1 MSVSHGVPRPRRGG
15 VAAALA
21 RSRLGVPQVVFFV
34 LAAAAPM
41 TVVASAV
48 PTAYAVTGLSGVPV
62 AYAATAAVMLL
73 FAVGYVAMSRHVVN
87 AGSMYSYVA
96 HALGPASGVAAAFVA
111 VVAYNLMQIGLYGA
125 FGVVAA
131 AAASAVAGVSVPWW
145 VWAFAGW
152 ALVAGLGLARVDLNG
167 RVLGVL
173 LVAEIAV
180 VVVFDTIMVTA
191 DPAGGVLSLHGL
203 EPAHLAAPGMA
214 AILVGGIAGYV
225 GVEATTVLAEETRDP
240 QRTVAYATYTAIAVT
255 AVLYAGSAWAMQ
267 TAAGPDH
274 IVGAAARHGPE
285 LMFVLIDGHLPR
297 LVVDLGRLLLLT
309 SLFAALLAFH
319 NMVARYLFALG
330 REQVLPAALGRTN
343 GRTGAPKLGSL
354 TQTAAAGTVITIYA
368 AAGLDPITHL
378 FFWLTVTGGLGVLIL
393 MTATSLAVIAYFR
406 HDRRGESRW
415 SVTVAPAGAL
425 AVLTVVLAGTLIGF
439 GDLLNVPAGS
449 PARWLLPGL
458 YGVAITAGLGWA
470 AVLHRTRPSA
480 YDSVGAGA
488 DAVTRPTTHTS
499 APIRQETRR

>member
-1 MSVSHGVPRPRRGG
+1 MSVSFGVPRPRRGG

-62 AYAATAAVMLL
+62 AYAATAAVMVV

-96 HALGPASGVAAAFVA
+96 HALGPACGVAAAFVA

-125 FGVVAA
+125 FGVVTAA
-131 AAASAVAGVSVPWW
+131 TVSAVAGVGVPWW
-145 VWAFAGW
+145 VWALGGW
-152 ALVAGLGLARVDLNG
+152 LAVAVLGLARVDLNG

-173 LVAEIAV
+173 LVAEITV
-180 VVVFDTIMVTA
+180 VVVFDTVMATHPA
-191 DPAGGVLSLHGL
+191 AGGLALHGL
-203 EPAHLAAPGMA
+203 APGHLAVPGMA

-240 QRTVAYATYTAIAVT
+240 RRTVAHATYTAIAVT
-255 AVLYAGSAWAMQ
+255 AVLYAESAWAMQ
-267 TAAGPDH
+267 TAAGPTQIID
-274 IVGAAARHGPE
+274 AATRHGPE
-285 LMFVLIDGHLPR
+285 LMFVLVDGHLPR
-297 LVVDLGRLLLLT
+297 LIVDVGRLLLVT

-330 REQVLPAALGRTN
+330 REQVLPAALGRTH
-343 GRTGAPKLGSL
+343 GRTGAPRLGSL
-354 TQTAAAGTVITIYA
+354 AQTGVAGLTIAGYA
-368 AAGLDPITHL
+368 LAGLDPIVHL

-393 MTATSLAVIAYFR
+393 MTATSLAVLAYFR

-415 SVTVAPAGAL
+415 STAFAPGVALNLLVFILG
-425 AVLTVVLAGTLIGF
+425 GTLIGF
-439 GDLLNVPAGS
+439 GDLLNTPAGS
-449 PARWLLPGL
+449 PARWALPGL
-458 YGVAITAGLGWA
+458 YAAAVTAGLAWA
-470 AVLHRTRPSA
+470 AVLHRTRRHVYA
-480 YDSVGAGA
+480 TVGAGA
-488 DAVTRPTTHTS
+488 DAATRTTTHPTP
-499 APIRQETRR
+499 AARKEIRR

>member
-1 MSVSHGVPRPRRGG
+1 MPRPRRGG

-62 AYAATAAVMLL
+62 AYAATAAVMVV

-96 HALGPASGVAAAFVA
+96 HALGPACGVAAAFVA
-111 VVAYNLMQIGLYGA
+111 VVAYNLMQVGLYGA
-125 FGVVAA
+125 FGVVTAA
-131 AAASAVAGVSVPWW
+131 TVSAVAGVNLPWW
-145 VWAFAGW
+145 VWALAGW
-152 ALVAGLGLARVDLNG
+152 LLVAVLGLARVDLNG

-173 LVAEIAV
+173 LVAEITV
-180 VVVFDTIMVTA
+180 VVVFDTIMATHPA
-191 DPAGGVLSLHGL
+191 AAGGLAVHGL
-203 EPAHLAAPGMA
+203 APGHLAVPGMA

-240 QRTVAYATYTAIAVT
+240 RRTVAHATYTAIAVT
-255 AVLYAGSAWAMQ
+255 AFLYAGSAWAMQ
-267 TAAGPDH
+267 TAAGPTQIID
-274 IVGAAARHGPE
+274 AAARHGPE
-285 LMFVLIDGHLPR
+285 LMFVLVDGHLPR
-297 LVVDLGRLLLLT
+297 LFVDVGRLLLVT

-330 REQVLPAALGRTN
+330 REQVLPAALGRTH
-343 GRTGAPKLGSL
+343 GRTGAPRLGSL
-354 TQTAAAGTVITIYA
+354 AQTGVAGLTIAGYA
-368 AAGLDPITHL
+368 LAGLDPVVHL

-393 MTATSLAVIAYFR
+393 MTATSLAVLAYFR

-415 SVTVAPAGAL
+415 STAVAPGVAL
-425 AVLTVVLAGTLIGF
+425 NLLVFILGGTLIGF
-439 GDLLNVPAGS
+439 GDLLNTPPGS
-449 PARWLLPGL
+449 PARWALPGL
-458 YGVAITAGLGWA
+458 YAAAVTAGLVWA
-470 AVLHRTRPSA
+470 TVLHRTRRHVYA
-480 YDSVGAGA
+480 TVGAGA
-488 DAVTRPTTHTS
+488 DAATRSTTQSTP
-499 APIRQETRR
+499 AARKEIRR

>member
-1 MSVSHGVPRPRRGG
+1 MSVSRGVPRPRRGG

-48 PTAYAVTGLSGVPV
+48 PTAYAVTGLTGVPV
-62 AYAATAAVMLL
+62 AYAATATVMVV

-87 AGSMYSYVA
+87 AGSMYSYIA
-96 HALGPASGVAAAFVA
+96 HGLGPACGVAAAFVA

-145 VWAFAGW
+145 VWALGAW
-152 ALVAGLGLARVDLNG
+152 LAVAVLGLARVDLNG

-173 LVAEIAV
+173 LIAEITV
-180 VVVFDTIMVTA
+180 VVVFDIVMATN
-191 DPAGGVLSLHGL
+191 PAGGTLSLHGL
-203 EPAHLAAPGMA
+203 EPAQLAVPGMA

-225 GVEATTVLAEETRDP
+225 GVEATTVLSEETRDP
-240 QRTVAYATYTAIAVT
+240 RRTVARATYTAIALT

-267 TAAGPDH
+267 VAAGPDR
-274 IVGAAARHGPE
+274 IVNEAVQHGPE
-285 LMFVLIDGHLPR
+285 LMFALVDGHLPR
-297 LVVDLGRLLLLT
+297 LVIDVGRLLLVT

-319 NMVARYLFALG
+319 NLVARYLFALG
-330 REQVLPAALGRTN
+330 REQVLPAGLGRAH

-354 TQTAAAGTVITIYA
+354 VQTGVASLIIVVYA
-368 AAGLDPITHL
+368 LAGLDPIVHL

-393 MTATSLAVIAYFR
+393 MTATSLAVLAYFR
-406 HDRRGESRW
+406 HHRRGESRW
-415 SVTVAPAGAL
+415 STAL
-425 AVLTVVLAGTLIGF
+425 APGTALNLLVFILGGTLIGF
-439 GDLLNVPAGS
+439 GDLLNAPAGS

-458 YGVAITAGLGWA
+458 YAAAITCGLAWA
-470 AVLHRTRPSA
+470 AVLHQTRPA
-480 YDSVGAGA
+480 VWATVGAGA
-488 DAVTRPTTHTS
+488 DAVTRPTHPTPTARKEIH
-499 APIRQETRR
+499 R

>member
-1 MSVSHGVPRPRRGG
+1 MSVSYGVPRPRRGG
-15 VAAALA
+15 VAAVLA

-62 AYAATAAVMLL
+62 AYAATAVVMVV

-131 AAASAVAGVSVPWW
+131 AAASAVAGVGVPWW
-145 VWAFAGW
+145 VWAFAAW
-152 ALVAGLGLARVDLNG
+152 VLVAVLGLARVDLNG

-173 LVAEIAV
+173 LIAEVAV
-180 VVVFDTIMVTA
+180 VVVFDAVMVTA
-191 DPAGGVLSLHGL
+191 DPAGGVVSLHGL
-203 EPAHLAAPGMA
+203 ELSHLAVPGMA

-240 QRTVAYATYTAIAVT
+240 RRTVAYATYTAIAVT

-267 TAAGPDH
+267 TAAGPDR
-274 IVGAAARHGPE
+274 IVDAAVRHGPE
-285 LMFVLIDGHLPR
+285 LMFVLVDGHLPP
-297 LVVDLGRLLLLT
+297 LVVDVGRLLLVT

-330 REQVLPAALGRTN
+330 REQVLSAALGRTN

-354 TQTAAAGTVITIYA
+354 TQTAVAGLVIAGYA

-393 MTATSLAVIAYFR
+393 MTATSLAVLVYFR
-406 HDRRGESRW
+406 HDARGESRW
-415 SVTVAPAGAL
+415 STAL
-425 AVLTVVLAGTLIGF
+425 APGAALNLLVFILGGTLIGF

-458 YGVAITAGLGWA
+458 YVAAIAVGVGWA
-470 AVLHRTRPSA
+470 AVLRRTRPTVYA
-480 YDSVGAGA
+480 TVGAGV
-488 DAVTRPTTHTS
+488 DAATHLSVTV
-499 APIRQETRR
+499 RQEIRR